1 MIEQYITTLR
11 QLIIDILGDA
21 DNSNYKVSKEI
32 SDKWSSKRAN
42 AKKQNNGF
50 LF

>member
-1 MIEQYITTLR
+1 MQQYITTLR

-32 SDKWSSKRAN
+32 LKVNRIPYS
-42 AKKQNNGF
+42 QQ
-50 LF
+50 